1 MTKTLRRTLCCLF
14 ITASI
19 IIATSSGVVAQP
31 ECYSGPPPVN
41 TFSTVGP
48 NAVCGLGSADWMA
61 HFYKPEYFDL
71 EDYSTI
77 AKTSSKEIKIKV
89 IVVTN
94 SYYSRPNFT
103 VADTATLRNIF
114 ETWPNNTTQKSLSS
128 LKPTNKPQSSVC
140 NDCYISDSR
149 FRIRLTG
156 IEFKNTHE
164 AFTENEAGIASKTG
178 DAAYHFATFGSQEDS
193 ILNVFV
199 VNYGFKKPVTDS
211 SQGGYAVGGG
221 NNFNLVSKSSLC
233 VIAYNYKINDYPA
246 AAAQFV
252 HELGH
257 LFALGHISN
266 EECNDITDRLVD
278 IYPPGVCK
286 FLDNVLPYGF
296 DPSNLSNTHTYNY
309 MEVVPGGY
317 FSPIQLSR
325 MHRSAHLGGISS
337 YIYPIADPATNP
349 LVVTSNQVWDF
360 GIRLYKDIIVKTNN
374 TLTIKCVVAMPP
386 SGRITVEKGAKLV
399 LDGGTITS
407 YHEKVGWHGI
417 QLYGDKSMPPYPYNQ
432 GSFEMKNDALIEYA
446 YDGVQDFTDGT
457 GFGGG
462 IIQVSNSTFKDCRR
476 AIELNDYPGYPRGS
490 SCTIANMNFLTTN
503 PRAATN
509 AGLLLKDFPT
519 VSAFN
524 ERDILISNCTFKN
537 TIPTA
542 TPFFAVGQRNRAIYS
557 EDAGFRI
564 QDCHFKG
571 YKEAIN
577 IGNYSN
583 HPFRSVKVMNCSF
596 DSVATG
602 ICFNDNF
609 SYGQGNTFDHPLNYA
624 YSNGSMAY
632 LYEGQAIYADNAGGL
647 TLTTNTVL
655 NSGSNPNTRGITV
668 NRSLATGARV
678 IDNSIGSAKLGIITQ
693 NDNPALDLLCNHFGG
708 GDYNLLLNPQS
719 PGSLLKDQGNGC
731 GFNQYRAGN
740 TFSTGTFKHIACYL
754 NNPNWSYY
762 YWQPQADQDPAN
774 TNGTFIKTG
783 CTGGG
788 IEDGNSQCNLPGN
801 VESLIERM
809 DDNAFHNWALQIT
822 PGGLSSQQ
830 LAEFAGIVQH
840 FNASNNFDGLLAFLS
855 AMNHV
860 EAQKL
865 LVPLYLELGDYA
877 AMDQVLNDL
886 PVSSAEQ
893 ADMQAYYSLL
903 RNLAEEGRSIYEL
916 DAAELITVRE
926 IAAGAFD
933 ISARARS
940 LLDFAYGEEWHH
952 YQEQLPPVLNSAKAS
967 LGLEDPVLSVLHDAA
982 PNPAQA
988 RVSIELELSV
998 TDAVNGRLV
1007 LRNMMGK
1014 VLQEHPLSAGH
1025 HNLQLDIRHLPAG
1038 VYTYSLLGNGKTL
1051 QVKRLVVLK

>member
-19 IIATSSGVVAQP
+19 IIATSFAVAAQQ
-31 ECYSGPPPVN
+31 ECYSDSPAVT
-41 TFSTVGP
+41 TFSIIGP

-61 HFYKPEYFDL
+61 HFYKPQSFDL

-77 AKTSSKEIKIKV
+77 AKTSKKEIKIKV

-94 SYYSRPNFT
+94 TYYSWPNFT
-103 VADTATLRNIF
+103 IADTATLRNIF

-128 LKPTNKPQSSVC
+128 LKPTNKPQSNIC

-156 IEFKNTHE
+156 IEFKNTYE
-164 AFTENEAGIASKTG
+164 AFTEDTAGIANKTG

-199 VNYGFKKPVTDS
+199 VNYGFQQPVANT

-221 NNFNLVSKSSLC
+221 NNFNLITNPVLGI
-233 VIAYNYKINDYPA
+233 IAYNYKINDYPA
-246 AAAQFV
+246 AATQFV

-257 LFALGHISN
+257 LFALRHISN
-266 EECNDITDRLVD
+266 HECNDITDRLVD
-278 IYPPGVCK
+278 IYPPGVCE
-286 FLDNVLPYGF
+286 FPDNVLPYGF
-296 DPSNLSNTHTYNY
+296 DPANLSNTHTYNY

-325 MHRSAHLGGISS
+325 MHRSAHLGDMSS
-337 YIYPIADPATNP
+337 YVYPIDP
-349 LVVTSNQVWDF
+349 TSVAPYQVHTDQVWDF
-360 GIRLYKDIIVKTNN
+360 GIRMYKDIIVKANN
-374 TLTIKCVVAMPP
+374 TLTIKCVVEMPP
-386 SGRITVEKGAKLV
+386 LGRITVEKGAKLI

-417 QLYGDKSMPPYPYNQ
+417 QLYGDKNMPPYAYNQ
-432 GSFEMKNDALIEYA
+432 GSFEMKNNALIEYA

-490 SCTIANMNFLTTN
+490 SCTISNMNFLTTN
-503 PRAATN
+503 PLAATN
-509 AGLLLKDFPT
+509 AGLLLQDFPT

-524 ERDILISNCTFKN
+524 ERDVLISNCTFKN
-537 TIPTA
+537 TIPTT
-542 TPFFAVGQRNRAIYS
+542 TPFFDVGQRNRAIYS

-564 QDCHFKG
+564 EGCSFEG

-596 DSVATG
+596 DKVATG
-602 ICFNDNF
+602 ILFADNF
-609 SYGQGNTFDHPLNYA
+609 SYAQGNTFDHPLNYV
-624 YSNGSMAY
+624 YSNGTMAY

-655 NSGSNPNTRGITV
+655 NSGNNPNTRGITV

-678 IDNSIGSAKLGIITQ
+678 IDNSISSARLGIITQ

-731 GFNQYRAGN
+731 GPLQYRAGN
-740 TFSTGTFKHIACYL
+740 TFSNGTLKHIACYL
-754 NNPNWSYY
+754 NNPNWMYY
-762 YWQPQADQDPAN
+762 YWLPEADQDPAN

-783 CTGGG
+783 CSGVGT
-788 IEDGNSQCNLPGN
+788 EDPNSLCNLPGN
-801 VESLIERM
+801 VESLIEQM
-809 DDNAFHNWALQIT
+809 DDDAFHNWALQIA
-822 PGGLSSQQ
+822 PGPLTSQQ

-840 FNASNNFDGLLAFLS
+840 FNASNNLGGLLAFL
-855 AMNHV
+855 AAIDHV
-860 EAQKL
+860 AAQKL
-865 LVPLYLELGDYA
+865 LVPLYLEQGDYG
-877 AMDQVLNDL
+877 AMDQVINNLA
-886 PVSSAEQ
+886 VSDAEQ

-916 DAAELITVRE
+916 DAAELTTVRE

-940 LLDFAYGEEWHH
+940 LLAFAYGEEWHH
-952 YQEQLPPVLNSAKAS
+952 YQEQLPPMLSSGKAAVNVS
-967 LGLEDPVLSVLHDAA
+967 PAAGSILYDAV

-988 RVSIELELSV
+988 GSRIAVSLSEA
-998 TDAVNGRLV
+998 DAINSSLLIRD
-1007 LRNMMGK
+1007 MMGK
-1014 VLQEHPLSAGH
+1014 VLQEHKLAAGWQSVAISVH
-1025 HNLQLDIRHLPAG
+1025 KLPAG
-1038 VYTYSLLGNGKTL
+1038 VYTYSLLGNGKVL